1 MKRPSKSSDSDI
13 QKPEAPAGEAP
24 ERRKGE
30 RSEPA
35 RSAGASP
42 VGGAPA
48 GVPEPE
54 VSPKPA
60 RRRFDAKYKRS
71 IVERAEACVD
81 AGAISA
87 LLRQEGLYSS
97 HLSTWRRQAREGQLA
112 ALGAKRGRKAQ
123 DPLIEQNRKLQ
134 AANERLQ
141 KRLADA
147 ELIIEVQK
155 KLAALLGRPIP
166 DNLKPEGNE

>member
-1 MKRPSKSSDSDI
+1 MKRPTKSGSSDI
-13 QKPEAPAGEAP
+13 QKPVAAAGEVP

-35 RSAGASP
+35 RSGGASP
-42 VGGAPA
+42 AGSVPA
-48 GVPEPE
+48 GVPDPE
-54 VSPKPA
+54 VAAKPA
-60 RRRFDAKYKRS
+60 RRRFNAEYKRA

-112 ALGAKRGRKAQ
+112 ALGTKRGRKAQ
-123 DPLIEQNRKLQ
+123 DPLVEQNRKLQ

-166 DNLKPEGNE
+166 DNLNNEGNE

>member
-1 MKRPSKSSDSDI
+1 M
-13 QKPEAPAGEAP
+13 QAP

-30 RSEPA
+30 RSEPD
-35 RSAGASP
+35 RSGGASIP
-42 VGGAPA
+42 GGAPP
-48 GVPEPE
+48 GVPDPE
-54 VSPKPA
+54 VAAKPT
-60 RRRFDAKYKRS
+60 RRRFTAEYKRS
-71 IVERAEACVD
+71 IVERADACVD

-97 HLSTWRRQAREGQLA
+97 HLSVWRRQAQQGQLA
-112 ALGAKRGRKAQ
+112 ALGAKRGRKAH
-123 DPLIEQNRKLQ
+123 DPLIEENRKLQ
-134 AANERLQ
+134 AANQRLE

-166 DNLKPEGNE
+166 ENNEGNE

>member
-1 MKRPSKSSDSDI
+1 M
-13 QKPEAPAGEAP
+13 EAP

-35 RSAGASP
+35 RSGGASTA
-42 VGGAPA
+42 GSAPA
-48 GVPEPE
+48 DIPDPE
-54 VSPKPA
+54 VAAKPT
-60 RRRFDAKYKRS
+60 RRRFTAEYKRS
-71 IVERAEACVD
+71 IVERADACVD
-81 AGAISA
+81 SGAVSA

-97 HLSTWRRQAREGQLA
+97 HLSIWRRQAREGQLA
-112 ALGAKRGRKAQ
+112 ALGAKRGRKAHA
-123 DPLIEQNRKLQ
+123 PLADENRKLQ
-134 AANERLQ
+134 AANQRLQ

-166 DNLKPEGNE
+166 DSNEGNE